1 MENIKEERVFYYI
14 KRAQHVLKK
23 LNQPL
28 DNYTYFITHFDTVI
42 TFLQNTKKTNSNIC
56 FYCSAILSVIRYTDT
71 ISDADKQKYRKK
83 YLNIKT
89 KNNKCTKHEKEDSSS
104 TDGDTIHEETHCN
117 DNIFD
122 NVSKKRKEKK
132 NKSNTLSLNTIISH
146 YEETINNI
154 EQSYITCMIEQK
166 ELIEKLMLSDHI
178 IEKLQKENKDLTEK
192 LNLSDN
198 MVSVLVDKLLEK
210 EKEEK
215 IVEKTEKIKNT
226 IRFLPYNKN
235 THAEKC
241 KEYTMYLTYLENR
254 MNKQLMFVNYKQC
267 LSDKNKIY
275 NITINPLPYP
285 GSDINIYNIE
295 FYNEKN
301 ELCLP
306 IIPPVFDTNIQPVY
320 FQNECPF
327 QRERQKMKNYEILK
341 ENYHNKNNKN
351 YETKKILC
359 HSYYGCVYFYLQQK
373 TCLFKI
379 KIYSKNSICFYK
391 DIRHT
396 NDVEIQFGR
405 IDKPIKPYKNW
416 TIVEQKEKENGFVT
430 TIYFFKTHIPLI

>member
-1 MENIKEERVFYYI
+1 MENS
-14 KRAQHVLKK
+14 
-23 LNQPL
+23 
-28 DNYTYFITHFDTVI
+28 DNYTLMV
-42 TFLQNTKKTNSNIC
+42 L
-56 FYCSAILSVIRYTDT
+56 
-71 ISDADKQKYRKK
+71 
-83 YLNIKT
+83 
-89 KNNKCTKHEKEDSSS
+89 
-104 TDGDTIHEETHCN
+104 
-117 DNIFD
+117 
-122 NVSKKRKEKK
+122 
-132 NKSNTLSLNTIISH
+132 H
-146 YEETINNI
+146 YEELLRRVRVENT
-154 EQSYITCMIEQK
+154 TK
-166 ELIEKLMLSDHI
+166 
-178 IEKLQKENKDLTEK
+178 IEKLQEENKNLTEK
-192 LNLSDN
+192 LNLSDD
-198 MVSVLVDKLLEK
+198 MISILVDKLLEK
-210 EKEEK
+210 EKEEKIVEKTEK

-241 KEYTMYLTYLENR
+241 KEYTMYLTYLENG
-254 MNKQLMFVNYKQC
+254 MNKQLMFVNYKHV

-275 NITINPLPYP
+275 NIIICPLPYP
-285 GSDINIYNIE
+285 GIDINIYNIE

-320 FQNECPF
+320 FQNSCPVKI
-327 QRERQKMKNYEILK
+327 EIQKMKNYEILK

-359 HSYYGCVYFYLQQK
+359 NCYYGGVYFYLQQK

-416 TIVEQKEKENGFVT
+416 TIVEQKEKENGFIVT
-430 TIYFFKTHIPLI
+430 TIYFFKTCIPSLFV